1 MGKTT
6 QNKPPATAQVGYMF
20 YVRMMGAAL
29 SLFLVISGLWWAYGV
44 YSRGA
49 RDVPLVLAPQGTAR
63 VLPTDPGGL
72 QIPHQNFSL
81 NAVIAGGEAAPMAQH
96 IRQLPASRGL
106 APEDASPAQIRAA
119 RMAAQ
124 GYEGYE
130 GYEGATT
137 AQEPPP
143 QVETEIQE
151 SASPLGARP
160 RLRPDHLAQNAQEH
174 QADGTTFAWAPDGG
188 SAPAQQ
194 SPAEPPAGRWVARL
208 GTFDSRAGAPAQQS
222 PVDPPAGR
230 WVARLGTFDSRA
242 GAEAHWQ
249 QFYAR
254 YGTHLNGKQALI
266 ESASLHRGPYHRL
279 HVTGFRGATD
289 AQRWCAVLEAIKITC
304 YAVEIP

>member
-1 MGKTT
+1 M
-6 QNKPPATAQVGYMF
+6 
-20 YVRMMGAAL
+20 
-29 SLFLVISGLWWAYGV
+29 
-44 YSRGA
+44 
-49 RDVPLVLAPQGTAR
+49 LAPQGTAR

-72 QIPHQNFSL
+72 QIPYQNFAL
-81 NAVIAGGEAAPMAQH
+81 NAVIAGGEAAPMARH
-96 IRQLPASRGL
+96 IRQLTASRGL

-130 GYEGATT
+130 GATT

-143 QVETEIQE
+143 QVETDIQE
-151 SASPLGARP
+151 SASPLGVRP
-160 RLRPDHLAQNAQEH
+160 RLRPDHLARNAQER
-174 QADGTTFAWAPDGG
+174 QADGTAFAWAPDGG
-188 SAPAQQ
+188 PAPAQQ
-194 SPAEPPAGRWVARL
+194 SPAE
-208 GTFDSRAGAPAQQS
+208 
-222 PVDPPAGR
+222 PPAGR

-266 ESASLHRGPYHRL
+266 ESASLHRGPHHRL